1 MAFILICGSNNLV
14 INLSLYKIQLEN
26 GELYKS
32 SKGGRVQHYKSQ
44 EKAEAKIKK
53 HGDIALNAIV
63 VESKARTVAVKTEN
77 SEEIV
82 PETKVE
88 KISKKK
94 SAANAKKKDEGAT
107 EASVKT
113 KKPKKTLK

>member
-1 MAFILICGSNNLV
+1 MV

-53 HGDIALNAIV
+53 LGDIALNAIV
-63 VESKARTVAVKTEN
+63 IESKARTIAVKTEN
-77 SEEIV
+77 PEEIV

-88 KISKKK
+88 KVSRKK
-94 SAANAKKKDEGAT
+94 SATKAEKSDETAT
-107 EASVKT
+107 DEKVASVKAKKT
-113 KKPKKTLK
+113 KKAKKALSND

>member
-1 MAFILICGSNNLV
+1 MV

-53 HGDIALNAIV
+53 LGEIALNAIV

-77 SEEIV
+77 REEIT
-82 PETKVE
+82 PDIKVV
-88 KISKKK
+88 KVSK
-94 SAANAKKKDEGAT
+94 AKKTDETAT
-107 EASVKT
+107 DEKVTCGKA
-113 KKPKKTLK
+113 KKPKKAP

>member
-1 MAFILICGSNNLV
+1 MAFILIGGSNCMV

-53 HGDIALNAIV
+53 LGDIAAGATV
-63 VESKARTVAVKTEN
+63 VESKAKTVATTEIKN
-77 SEEIV
+77 SEEN
-82 PETKVE
+82 TTDSKVV
-88 KISKKK
+88 KVSK
-94 SAANAKKKDEGAT
+94 AKKASAKT
-107 EASVKT
+107 EKA
-113 KKPKKTLK
+113 KKAKKNKNI